1 MTDPQL
7 SPLGTYITFIRRQ
20 NLFTYTIASKEVK
33 QWTFDG
39 GGAISN
45 GMAEFVAQ
53 EEMDRMTGYWWS
65 PDEAYLAFTRTDE
78 SQVEL
83 QTRNEIYA
91 DVVRTTEQRYPS
103 AGAKNAVIQLGVLSI
118 NKATDTQW
126 IDLGEDKDIY
136 LARVKW
142 FQPSEAHKHLLSFQ
156 WQNRTQKHLDLRVVS
171 IGSSEVFAKPTNIVE
186 ERCEDGF
193 VNLSADGDLY
203 SFKNGV
209 EFLWMSERSGYNH
222 LYIGQLTNGLA
233 SLRNVTPLEDWQVDA
248 LHFVDEETGWI
259 YFTGRKNSVLERQ
272 LYRVNRETAGAECT
286 VEDLTPESGWH
297 NVIFSLSSKTP
308 LFLHMFSTF
317 SQPLQI
323 SLKSIEQ
330 DKPKHIAWIEQN
342 VVNADHPL
350 HPYLDN
356 IDTNPSFGTLEAEDG
371 KVLHHRLMKPKDF
384 DATKQYPA

>member
-171 IGSSEVFAKPTNIVE
+171 IGSSEVFAKPTNIGLGE
-186 ERCEDGF
+186 WKNAAKMG
-193 VNLSADGDLY
+193 LS
-203 SFKNGV
+203 
-209 EFLWMSERSGYNH
+209 
-222 LYIGQLTNGLA
+222 
-233 SLRNVTPLEDWQVDA
+233 
-248 LHFVDEETGWI
+248 I
-259 YFTGRKNSVLERQ
+259 YLPMEI
-272 LYRVNRETAGAECT
+272 CT
-286 VEDLTPESGWH
+286 
-297 NVIFSLSSKTP
+297 LSR
-308 LFLHMFSTF
+308 M
-317 SQPLQI
+317 
-323 SLKSIEQ
+323 
-330 DKPKHIAWIEQN
+330 
-342 VVNADHPL
+342 
-350 HPYLDN
+350 
-356 IDTNPSFGTLEAEDG
+356 
-371 KVLHHRLMKPKDF
+371 
-384 DATKQYPA
+384 